1 MVMSISNYCRQPLA
15 IAFAVF
21 FGFIL
26 WIIYEANTGS
36 SNIFLYA
43 VDLIPHGDKV
53 GHIWLYGG
61 LAFLLNLL
69 FKRRV
74 VLVKSERLQ
83 LGSVLVLGF
92 AVIEELS
99 QGFFAT
105 RSLDGWDL
113 LADLMG
119 VCIAAF
125 LVTPKK
131 GGN

>member
-1 MVMSISNYCRQPLA
+1 MNILNYCRQPLC
-15 IAFAVF
+15 IAFSIF

-26 WIIYEANTGS
+26 WIIYEADTGA
-36 SNIFLYA
+36 NNLFLHA
-43 VDLIPHGDKV
+43 VDLIPYGDKL

-61 LAFLLNLL
+61 LALLLNLL
-69 FKRRV
+69 LKRRV
-74 VLVKSERLQ
+74 VLIKSMRLQ
-83 LGSVLVLGF
+83 LGSLLVLSF

-105 RSLDGWDL
+105 RSLDAWDL
-113 LADLMG
+113 LADLLG

-125 LVTPKK
+125 LVTHKN

>member
-1 MVMSISNYCRQPLA
+1 MNISNYSRQSLA

-26 WIIYEANTGS
+26 WIIYEANTGA

-43 VDLIPHGDKV
+43 VDLIPHGDKL

-61 LAFLLNLL
+61 LAVLLNLL
-69 FKRRV
+69 LKRRTL
-74 VLVKSERLQ
+74 LVKSVQFQ
-83 LGSVLVLGF
+83 LGSALVLGF

-105 RSLDGWDL
+105 RNLDGWDVV
-113 LADLMG
+113 ADLLG
-119 VCIAAF
+119 VYIAAF
-125 LVTPKK
+125 LVTYKK
-131 GGN
+131 ELD